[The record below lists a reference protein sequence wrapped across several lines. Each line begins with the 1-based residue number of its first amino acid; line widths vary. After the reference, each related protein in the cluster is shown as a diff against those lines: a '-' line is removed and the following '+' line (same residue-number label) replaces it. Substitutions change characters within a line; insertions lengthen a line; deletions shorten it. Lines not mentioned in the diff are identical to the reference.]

1 MNYKI
6 QTLIIALTCAVALT
20 SAVKADTIV
29 QEISYLSSYA
39 KPDFINSDQQEIFP
53 LFERFDLTQE
63 EHELNDAWLGM
74 FVKSN
79 NGDVVGSVAYAFLDA
94 DGNISELLV
103 ELSASQLQYAV
114 FVDGNNAQL
123 NELDVTLNL
132 SVSQIVNLERENSN
146 QFARN

>member
-6 QTLIIALTCAVALT
+6 QTLLIALTCAVALT

-39 KPDFINSDQQEIFP
+39 KPDFINSDQQESFP

-132 SVSQIVNLERENSN
+132 SVSQIANLERENSN

>member
-6 QTLIIALTCAVALT
+6 QTLLIALTCAVALT

-39 KPDFINSDQQEIFP
+39 KPDFINSYQQESFP

-132 SVSQIVNLERENSN
+132 IVSQIANLERENSN

>member
-6 QTLIIALTCAVALT
+6 QTLLIALTCAVALT

-39 KPDFINSDQQEIFP
+39 KPDFINSDQQESFP